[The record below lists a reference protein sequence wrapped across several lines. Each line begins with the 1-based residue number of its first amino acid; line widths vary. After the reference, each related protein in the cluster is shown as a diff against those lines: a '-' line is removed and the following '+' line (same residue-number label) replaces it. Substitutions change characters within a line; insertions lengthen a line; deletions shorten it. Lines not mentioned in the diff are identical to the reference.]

1 MRRYL
6 LKRMTYIILTLL
18 ASCPGC
24 NRKGLVQDQPNILFI
39 MADDLGYG
47 ELGCYGCKD
56 IRTPV
61 LDKLAKEGIRFTDF
75 YANAPVCSPTRL
87 AFLTGRYQQRFGMDD
102 ALYYQEMGRGIP
114 GDVKTIAGELAGNG
128 YATGLFGKWH
138 VGYDMD
144 RRPLQQGFE
153 NFFGILGGNHH
164 LFKHFDKIGVYDF
177 WSGNDTITREG
188 YTTELITEEAIAFI
202 RENQKNP
209 FFLYLSHLAP
219 HFPYIGSTDEQK
231 DVRPKH
237 KSWMEGDSGT
247 YAAMVEHMDSEIG
260 RVLNLLDELGLRD
273 QTLVV
278 FTSDN
283 GGAEYAPY
291 SRNDPF
297 RGFKSSIWEGGIRVP
312 CIVRW
317 PGALSAGEVTGQV
330 GITMDWT
337 TTFSRL
343 TGLKFFTEVQDGIDL
358 LPILKGEKPIEQRN
372 LFWRVKSGPVRKVP
386 EAYRAVR
393 HQHWKLIEQYEGERW
408 LFDLEKDPGESL
420 NLASDHPM
428 LTDQLIQK
436 LDDWESLMEVK

>member
-1 MRRYL
+1 M
-6 LKRMTYIILTLL
+6 ILTLL
-18 ASCPGC
+18 AASQGC
-24 NRKGLVQDQPNILFI
+24 KQRDQVKAPPNILFI

-47 ELGCYGCKD
+47 ELGCYGCTD

-61 LDKLAKEGIRFTDF
+61 LDNLAEEGIRFTSF

-87 AFLTGRYQQRFGMDD
+87 AFLTGLYQQRLGIDD

-114 GDVKTIAGELAGNG
+114 LDVQTIAGELAGLG
-128 YATGLFGKWH
+128 YATGIFGKWH

-153 NFFGILGGNHH
+153 SFLGILGGNHH

-177 WSGNDTITREG
+177 WSGNDSLVREG
-188 YTTELITEEAIAFI
+188 YTTELITQEAMSFI
-202 RENQKNP
+202 REHQDDP

-219 HFPYIGSTDEQK
+219 HFPYLGPADEQK
-231 DVRPKH
+231 DVRPNH

-260 RVLNLLDELGLRD
+260 RVLNLLDELGLRN

-291 SRNDPF
+291 TRNAPF
-297 RGFKSSIWEGGIRVP
+297 SGFKSSIREGGIRVP
-312 CIVRW
+312 CIVSW
-317 PGALSAGEVTGQV
+317 PGVLSDGEVSDQV

-337 TTFSRL
+337 TTFSML
-343 TGLKFFTEVQDGIDL
+343 AGLKTFAEVQDGIDL
-358 LPILKGEKPIEQRN
+358 LPILKGEKPIKQRT
-372 LFWRVKSGPVRKVP
+372 LFWRVKSGPVRRVAEP
-386 EAYRAVR
+386 FRAVR
-393 HQHWKLIEQYEGERW
+393 HQHWKLIEQYGGDRW
-408 LFDLEKDPGESL
+408 LYDLKEDPGESL
-420 NLASDHPM
+420 NLVSDHP
-428 LTDQLIQK
+428 LVTDQLIEK
-436 LDDWESLMEVK
+436 LDNWEHLMEVK